1 MNLQLPNGDRISLPN
16 HTNIE
21 ERMFEVENLIEEF
34 DIYITN
40 NPLSPKIIYFL
51 NGLSNYLVWFKDED
65 SINKNDKEVLSKD
78 KMSKMNKYD
87 SNSIPFSSLSPD
99 EQSKYGIS
107 ETEVDK

>member
-1 MNLQLPNGDRISLPN
+1 MNLQLPNGKRISLPN
-16 HTNIE
+16 HSNIE

-34 DIYITN
+34 DVYITD
-40 NPLSPKIIYFL
+40 NPISPNIIYFL

-65 SINKNDKEVLSKD
+65 SINKNDKNVLSRD

-107 ETEVDK
+107 EMEVE